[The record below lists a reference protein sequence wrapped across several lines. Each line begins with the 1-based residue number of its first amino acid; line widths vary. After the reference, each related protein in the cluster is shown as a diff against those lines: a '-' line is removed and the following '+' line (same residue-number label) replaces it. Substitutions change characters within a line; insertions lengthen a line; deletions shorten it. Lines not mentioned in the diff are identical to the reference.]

1 MKKGCLL
8 LLLLGIGCIFAQPL
22 EFPQPQFITPIFDS
36 FTRNYVSTSAM
47 GRGYTGI
54 TIPGGMDNA
63 LLNPAAYLPDKPALH
78 LELLAKPS
86 IKVDFYADQDTST
99 GYNMTANDRL
109 TSPVPFGIFAVGS
122 SVNDHISYGFL
133 YSMPKTV
140 RMEDFSVATNMGMS
154 LIVRYPTF
162 NLHQFT
168 ANAAYHKDQFHFGV
182 NLHNQ
187 FYYLGDV
194 TFLRTFDRVRDT
206 KYLLRPQFGF
216 LYTGEN
222 INTGLT
228 LVPPQKTNWDLKY
241 VIYDTK
247 LPLNVSGGVAYK
259 HNGTQLAAELEYEQC
274 SAICDEFKDRYTFH
288 LGAEKTIEQYTYRL
302 GYIYHPEV
310 WHGDYLLPD
319 AASDTISIW
328 WDKILPGGTVKKNT
342 QHILTGGF
350 SWHHK
355 DVNVNLSGLVNVANT
370 APVSQI
376 SLSVDLYFSAF
387 QRKDFLYFGK

>member
-1 MKKGCLL
+1 MKKGCLFL
-8 LLLLGIGCIFAQPL
+8 LLLVIGFLFAQPI
-22 EFPQPQFITPIFDS
+22 EFPQPQFINPIFDS

-54 TIPGGMDNA
+54 TIPGGVDNA
-63 LLNPAAYLPDKPALH
+63 LLNPAAYLPDKAALH

-86 IKVDFYADQDTST
+86 IRVDFYAAQDTST

-122 SVNDHISYGFL
+122 SLGDHFSYGFL

-140 RMEDFSVATNMGMS
+140 RMDDFSIATNMGLS
-154 LIVRYPTF
+154 LILRYPTF
-162 NLHQFT
+162 NLHQIT
-168 ANAAYHKDQFHFGV
+168 ANAAFHHNQFHLGV

-206 KYLLRPQFGF
+206 KYILRPQFGF
-216 LYTGEN
+216 LYTGN
-222 INTGLT
+222 NLNAGFTLT
-228 LVPPQKTNWDLKY
+228 PPQNVIWDLSY
-241 VIYDTK
+241 VEYDTK
-247 LPLNVSGGVAYK
+247 LPLNLSGGLAYK
-259 HNGTQLAAELEYEQC
+259 NNGTQLAAEIEYEQC
-274 SAICDEFKDRYTFH
+274 SAIYDEFKDRYTFH
-288 LGAEKTIEQYTYRL
+288 LGAEKRINQFTYRL

-319 AASDTISIW
+319 AAADTVSIW
-328 WDKILPGGTVKKNT
+328 WDKILPGGTVNQNT

-355 DVNVNLSGLVNVANT
+355 DVNVNLAGLVNVANT
-370 APVSQI
+370 APISQI
-376 SLSVDLYFSAF
+376 SLSIDLYFSAF
-387 QRKDFLYFGK
+387 KRKDFLYFGK